1 MSAKPYGMVVEK
13 DAGIVARDGVRLSA
27 RVSRPEVP
35 GRYPVL
41 LAVSPYQ
48 WETDDLPHSTAFLW
62 REVGPVDWYVREHGF
77 VVVHADVRGTG
88 HSAGTYELLGKNEQD
103 DLFDLVTWCAQQ
115 PWSNG
120 RVGGLGQSYYA
131 WSQWF
136 MGIVNPPGLACI
148 APFDGSVD
156 LYRDVVYHGGIY
168 GDFLPWW
175 FQMLRMLNIQRSDG
189 RMIEPDFGRIMAEHL
204 FYDDWWRERSA
215 WERLDEIR
223 VPTLSIGHWGKMGLH
238 LRGNI
243 IGYEKLTAPKQLIVT
258 GARDAFE
265 AHDLFEQTDYHEQV
279 LLPFYRRHLLDGASD
294 VPESSP
300 VRVFVRGIDAYH
312 DEREWPLARASY
324 RDLYLSAAPSGSV
337 KSLNDG
343 SLSWN
348 APSDSSSETIFD
360 YPDPQWKLG
369 TVAMGPY
376 GPDPIARALTFTSA
390 PLDTDLEI
398 TGPAS
403 LELFLSSSVSDTEVF
418 ARISD
423 QFPPNDAERAG
434 GRPPHSVT
442 LTKGWLRA
450 SHRALDAGL
459 SIPGRPFHPHDR
471 AEPLAQDEV
480 VKLEIELMPFSN
492 VFKAGHRIR
501 LELSNGDSP
510 ITDGLFVHLYQ
521 WFKVGRDT
529 IFHDTLRPSRLI
541 LPVVP
546 A

>member
-1 MSAKPYGMVVEK
+1 MNAQRYEMLVEK
-13 DAGIVARDGVRLSA
+13 DIAVVTRDGVRLST
-27 RVSRPEVP
+27 RITRPEAP

-62 REVGPVDWYVREHGF
+62 REVGPVDWYVRDHGF
-77 VVVHADVRGTG
+77 VVVHADCRGTG
-88 HSAGTYELLGKNEQD
+88 HSAGTYELLGKNEQN
-103 DLFDLVTWCAQQ
+103 DLYDLVTWCASQS
-115 PWSNG
+115 WSNG

-168 GDFLPWW
+168 GDFLPSWT
-175 FQMLRMLNIQRSDG
+175 QMLRMLNIQRSDG
-189 RMIEPDFGRIMAEHL
+189 RMIETDFARMMAEHP
-204 FYDDWWRERSA
+204 FYDEWWRERSA
-215 WERLDEIR
+215 WERLNEIR
-223 VPTLSIGHWGKMGLH
+223 VPTLSIGHWGKVGLH

-243 IGYEKLTAPKQLIVT
+243 IGYEKMTAPKQLIVT
-258 GARDAFE
+258 GASDVFE

-279 LLPFYRRHLLDGASD
+279 LLPFYRRHLLDGAGD
-294 VPESSP
+294 APEPSP
-300 VRVFVRGIDAYH
+300 VRVYVRGVETYR
-312 DEREWPLARASY
+312 DEREWPLARATY
-324 RDLYLSAAPSGSV
+324 RDLYLSGAHSGSV
-337 KSLNDG
+337 TSLNDG

-348 APSDSSSETIFD
+348 VPADSPAETIFD

-369 TVAMGPY
+369 TVAIGKY

-390 PLDTDLEI
+390 PLAADLEI
-398 TGPAS
+398 TGPAA
-403 LELFLSSSVSDTEVF
+403 LELYLSSSVVDTDVF

-423 QFPPNDAERAG
+423 QFPQSEADRAA
-434 GRPPHSVT
+434 GRQPQSVT

-450 SHRALDAGL
+450 SHRALDAAQ
-459 SIPGRPFHPHDR
+459 SSPGRPFHPHDR
-471 AEPLAQDEV
+471 AEPLVPGDV
-480 VKLEIELMPFSN
+480 VKLDVELTPFSN

-510 ITDGLFVHLYQ
+510 VTDGLFVHLYQ

-529 IFHDTLRPSRLI
+529 IHHDAKRPSRLH
-541 LPVVP
+541 LPVVQ
-546 A
+546 